1 MKKTL
6 ARGVGGAVVLVAL
19 FGSGSAAA
27 INDYAG
33 QTYEEAASSI
43 SGWGTPVIAS
53 RIGSYLP
60 TEQCM
65 VTGSRDASFL
75 DSSGNNPGGTVLLD
89 LNCNDTS
96 AFNGHPG
103 NSVAAPEGRQVKSMR
118 DKGTSYSED
127 YDEAVAGGQNF
138 WCGDT
143 EENLQWCQK
152 VCTEGGTCSAEL
164 TEFLG
169 L

>member
-1 MKKTL
+1 VKKTL
-6 ARGVGGAVVLVAL
+6 VSGVGCAAVLVAL

-27 INDYAG
+27 NPWDDYAG

-43 SGWGTPVIAS
+43 SDWGTPVIAT
-53 RIGSYLP
+53 RVGSYLP

-75 DSSGNNPGGTVLLD
+75 DSSGYDTGGVLLD

-103 NSVAAPEGRQVKSMR
+103 NSVATPEGKNVKLMR
-118 DKGTSYSED
+118 DSGTSYSEQ
-127 YDEAVAGGQNF
+127 YAKAVAEGQDF
-138 WCGDT
+138 WCG
-143 EENLQWCQK
+143 EEVEWCQK

>member
-1 MKKTL
+1 VKKTL
-6 ARGVGGAVVLVAL
+6 VSGVGCAAVLVAL

-27 INDYAG
+27 NPWDDYAG

-43 SGWGTPVIAS
+43 SDWGTPVIAT
-53 RIGSYLP
+53 RVGSYLP

-65 VTGSRDASFL
+65 VTGSRSA
-75 DSSGNNPGGTVLLD
+75 NGTMLLD

-103 NSVAAPEGRQVKSMR
+103 NSVATPEGKNVKLMR
-118 DKGTSYSED
+118 DSGTSYSEQ
-127 YDEAVAGGQNF
+127 YAKAVAEGQDF
-138 WCGDT
+138 WCG
-143 EENLQWCQK
+143 EEVEWCQK

>member
-6 ARGVGGAVVLVAL
+6 VSGVGCAAVLVAL

-27 INDYAG
+27 NPWDDYAG

-43 SGWGTPVIAS
+43 SDWGTPVIAT
-53 RIGSYLP
+53 RVGSYLP

-65 VTGSRDASFL
+65 VTGSRGASFL
-75 DSSGNNPGGTVLLD
+75 DSSGYNPGGTVLLD

-103 NSVAAPEGRQVKSMR
+103 NSVATPEGKNVKLMR
-118 DKGTSYSED
+118 DSGTSYSEQ
-127 YDEAVAGGQNF
+127 YAKAVAEGQDF
-138 WCGDT
+138 WCG
-143 EENLQWCQK
+143 EEVEWCQK